1 LKPAVA
7 GSLLCLLTFF
17 DLYTANR
24 GYLFAVD
31 PTAVYEQPKILDRPP
46 EARYRIFYNY
56 DLSYLDPDAYRF
68 KPMPFPEAVAAIFA
82 TLIPN
87 TGVFR
92 GFEYMQELESLAR
105 IPYHRFLQAAGGL
118 APEKLFRL
126 LGILNVKYVTS
137 AQPLPL
143 KMLGYFPDYPV
154 WLYEIESAVP
164 RAYIAHKTVVE
175 RDSKTILAR
184 LSASEFR
191 PLEEVILEKAA
202 SIQRVENFQGEAKIS
217 RYGNQSVTIDASLN
231 SPGILVLADSFYPGW
246 EAYVDGERRE
256 VLRANYFF
264 RGVVVPAG
272 KHQVEFR
279 YAPYSFRLGM
289 AVSLVSLALVVL
301 LLLAGRKSGL

>member
-1 LKPAVA
+1 LKPTVA
-7 GSLLCLLTFF
+7 GSLLFLLTFF

-31 PTAVYEQPKILDRPP
+31 PTAVYDQPKILERPP

-56 DLSYLDPDAYRF
+56 DLSYLDPDSYRF
-68 KPMPFPEAVAAIFA
+68 RPRPFPETVAAISA

-118 APEKLFRL
+118 APENLFRL

-143 KMLGYFPDYPV
+143 RLLGYFPDYPV

-164 RAYIAHKTVVE
+164 RAYMAHKAVIESDPT
-175 RDSKTILAR
+175 KILAR

-191 PLEEVILEKAA
+191 PLQEVILEKAA
-202 SIQRVENFQGEAKIS
+202 PVQGVENFQGEANIS

-231 SPGILVLADSFYPGW
+231 SQGILVLADSFYPGW
-246 EAYVDGERRE
+246 KAYVDGEKKE

-264 RGVVVPAG
+264 RGVLVPAG
-272 KHQVEFR
+272 KHQVEFK
-279 YAPYSFRLGM
+279 YAPYSFRLGL
-289 AVSLVSLALVVL
+289 AVSLGTLGLITVL
-301 LLLAGRKSGL
+301 LLARKKSGL